1 MQAKGCDKLGG
12 LLPVLTSALF
22 VGLGCG
28 SCCSPA
34 VSAFLSSYSI
44 SHGDGAGQGL
54 KYFLCFF
61 AGKLAAIVFLCIIS
75 SVLGVGFVSETGY
88 IGGFN
93 LRLFAQIGMSGAGA
107 YMLFRFFWERKN
119 SRCAVC
125 KECGKSEEKRKEK
138 SLPLFLAG
146 LAYGFTPCA
155 PMMVILGYAFT
166 LPLVEA
172 ALSGTV
178 FSLATMLS
186 PILFV
191 SILTGALSP
200 RLRKEIPGFLSGFK
214 VASYAA
220 LIIMPYF
227 VGL

>member
-1 MQAKGCDKLGG
+1 MRNVGI
-12 LLPVLTSALF
+12 LLPVLTTAVF

-28 SCCSPA
+28 TCCSPV

-44 SHGDGAGQGL
+44 SHGNGVKQGL
-54 KYFLCFF
+54 KCFLYFF
-61 AGKLAAIVFLCIIS
+61 AGKLAAVTFLCVIS
-75 SVLGVGFVSETGY
+75 SLLGTQLVSDTGF

-93 LRLFAQIGMSGAGA
+93 LRLIAQVGMSGTGA
-107 YMLFRFFWERKN
+107 YMLLKFFCERKK
-119 SRCAVC
+119 SRCTSC
-125 KECGKSEEKRKEK
+125 KECGKGGENRDKKPF
-138 SLPLFLAG
+138 PLFIAG

-155 PMMVILGYAFT
+155 PMLVILGYTFT
-166 LPLVEA
+166 LPLGA
-172 ALSGTV
+172 AVLSGAV

-200 RLRKEIPGFLSGFK
+200 RIRKEIPGFLSGFK

-220 LIIMPYF
+220 LIVLPYF
-227 VGL
+227 ARL